1 MGRQRSPAE
10 YHCCRHSNSRTLL
23 PRAPPG
29 PAHHCPRPC
38 LWSRG
43 FCLGTTAW
51 AVLFISYPVLP
62 KPDSQYAS
70 QPSNP
75 GRLLPSLDGLFSPP
89 RTSLT
94 IFCLLVSVRPFSPAR
109 AAVPGSWSS
118 VQQPPCVCAARG
130 PLWLPQPCPLSRLC
144 QPHPH
149 FFSQVLSSLP
159 SSSSQCLQEAPTLA
173 SGHCLSANEDRDR
186 PEMGSPCQLCCS

>member
-75 GRLLPSLDGLFSPP
+75 GRLLPSLDGLFS
-89 RTSLT
+89 RL
-94 IFCLLVSVRPFSPAR
+94 
-109 AAVPGSWSS
+109 
-118 VQQPPCVCAARG
+118 QHQPQ
-130 PLWLPQPCPLSRLC
+130 LPT
-144 QPHPH
+144 PH
-149 FFSQVLSSLP
+149 FSDHLLSACLCEAVLSSQSSCPRVVVLGAAAALCLRCSWALVAATALSPLSALPAPPPLLLP
-159 SSSSQCLQEAPTLA
+159 SAQLPPLLLLPVSTGGSH
-173 SGHCLSANEDRDR
+173 SGFWSLSV
-186 PEMGSPCQLCCS
+186 CK